1 MTENQS
7 AENPRLMS
15 MASAIS
21 DGIPINWGQAEET
34 PKRPGRRGVS
44 IRMGRDAARSRRGAY
59 P

>member
-21 DGIPINWGQAEET
+21 DGIPINWAQA
-34 PKRPGRRGVS
+34 RRR
-44 IRMGRDAARSRRGAY
+44 IRKPRR
-59 P
+59 